1 MIYTE
6 YTNIDMKCAKC
17 NKKLLIEYP
26 CKCKKVFCI
35 THLYSDVHACTYDHK
50 KDEKDRI
57 QTQLEKIV
65 APKLE
70 SI

>member
-1 MIYTE
+1 MMYTE
-6 YTNIDMKCAKC
+6 YADMKCAKC

-50 KDEKDRI
+50 QDEKERI
-57 QTQLEKIV
+57 KKQLEKVV

-70 SI
+70 LL